1 MNALFWDIMI
11 YFIKCLLCAFVL
23 RKTSGITVSK
33 ELG

>member
-11 YFIKCLLCAFVL
+11 YFFKCLLSAFVL
-23 RKTSGITVSK
+23 RKTPGITVSK